1 MDLLFILIGAG
12 LAIFVILVSFKSI
25 GAGIAAKSEINRQKD
40 KLKSDKI
47 EEEEEIL
54 EEEEL
59 NGNEKGLSSNT
70 FNQIDDVL
78 FEIDKFKNI
87 KFLNTAATKK
97 FGKKLQGKHIATV
110 LRVPE
115 ILQNIDVVLSTKKNK
130 KIDIELNNPTFQF
143 FSSYI
148 ILNNQNS
155 VVIFLKDLTE
165 IIKTQRLRSD
175 FVANVSHELRTPL
188 QSIKLGLETINKGHA
203 SNDFESQKKF
213 LPILFQQTVR
223 MENIVRDLLSLS
235 KIELQEH
242 IRPEKKV
249 DIKKIISSVIEMNN
263 EILKKNEIQA
273 ELKAPDNE
281 YEILGDQDRLTEVFS
296 NLIDNAAKYSKK
308 GKKIFVNVENNEESV
323 IVSIKDQGIGI
334 PKEYIHRVTERFFRV
349 NPSKSKDVGG
359 TGLGLAIAKHIINQ
373 HRADMDIKSEEGVGT
388 EFILKFP
395 AI

>member
-1 MDLLFILIGAG
+1 M
-12 LAIFVILVSFKSI
+12 
-25 GAGIAAKSEINRQKD
+25 N
-40 KLKSDKI
+40 KI
-47 EEEEEIL
+47 EITNNAQE
-54 EEEEL
+54 
-59 NGNEKGLSSNT
+59 
-70 FNQIDDVL
+70 
-78 FEIDKFKNI
+78 
-87 KFLNTAATKK
+87 
-97 FGKKLQGKHIATV
+97 HIATV

-359 TGLGLAIAKHIINQ
+359 TGLGLAIVKHIINQ

>member
-1 MDLLFILIGAG
+1 
-12 LAIFVILVSFKSI
+12 
-25 GAGIAAKSEINRQKD
+25 
-40 KLKSDKI
+40 
-47 EEEEEIL
+47 
-54 EEEEL
+54 
-59 NGNEKGLSSNT
+59 
-70 FNQIDDVL
+70 
-78 FEIDKFKNI
+78 
-87 KFLNTAATKK
+87 
-97 FGKKLQGKHIATV
+97 
-110 LRVPE
+110 
-115 ILQNIDVVLSTKKNK
+115 LQNIDVVLSTKKNK

-359 TGLGLAIAKHIINQ
+359 TGLGLAIVKHIINQ

>member
-1 MDLLFILIGAG
+1 M
-12 LAIFVILVSFKSI
+12 
-25 GAGIAAKSEINRQKD
+25 
-40 KLKSDKI
+40 
-47 EEEEEIL
+47 
-54 EEEEL
+54 
-59 NGNEKGLSSNT
+59 SSRLG
-70 FNQIDDVL
+70 F
-78 FEIDKFKNI
+78 
-87 KFLNTAATKK
+87 
-97 FGKKLQGKHIATV
+97 
-110 LRVPE
+110 
-115 ILQNIDVVLSTKKNK
+115 K

-308 GKKIFVNVENNEESV
+308 GKKIFVKVENNEEFV

>member
-1 MDLLFILIGAG
+1 M
-12 LAIFVILVSFKSI
+12 
-25 GAGIAAKSEINRQKD
+25 
-40 KLKSDKI
+40 
-47 EEEEEIL
+47 
-54 EEEEL
+54 
-59 NGNEKGLSSNT
+59 
-70 FNQIDDVL
+70 
-78 FEIDKFKNI
+78 
-87 KFLNTAATKK
+87 
-97 FGKKLQGKHIATV
+97 
-110 LRVPE
+110 
-115 ILQNIDVVLSTKKNK
+115 QNIDVVLSTKKNK

-359 TGLGLAIAKHIINQ
+359 TGLGLAIVKHIINQ

>member
-1 MDLLFILIGAG
+1 M
-12 LAIFVILVSFKSI
+12 
-25 GAGIAAKSEINRQKD
+25 
-40 KLKSDKI
+40 
-47 EEEEEIL
+47 
-54 EEEEL
+54 
-59 NGNEKGLSSNT
+59 
-70 FNQIDDVL
+70 
-78 FEIDKFKNI
+78 
-87 KFLNTAATKK
+87 
-97 FGKKLQGKHIATV
+97 
-110 LRVPE
+110 
-115 ILQNIDVVLSTKKNK
+115 QNIDVVLSTKKNK

-242 IRPEKKV
+242 IRPEKNV

-359 TGLGLAIAKHIINQ
+359 TGLGLAIVKHIINQ

>member
-1 MDLLFILIGAG
+1 M
-12 LAIFVILVSFKSI
+12 
-25 GAGIAAKSEINRQKD
+25 
-40 KLKSDKI
+40 
-47 EEEEEIL
+47 
-54 EEEEL
+54 
-59 NGNEKGLSSNT
+59 LSY
-70 FNQIDDVL
+70 Q
-78 FEIDKFKNI
+78 
-87 KFLNTAATKK
+87 
-97 FGKKLQGKHIATV
+97 Q
-110 LRVPE
+110 
-115 ILQNIDVVLSTKKNK
+115 KKNK

-359 TGLGLAIAKHIINQ
+359 TGLGLAIVKHIINQ

>member
-1 MDLLFILIGAG
+1 MSRFGDLIG
-12 LAIFVILVSFKSI
+12 
-25 GAGIAAKSEINRQKD
+25 
-40 KLKSDKI
+40 
-47 EEEEEIL
+47 
-54 EEEEL
+54 
-59 NGNEKGLSSNT
+59 
-70 FNQIDDVL
+70 
-78 FEIDKFKNI
+78 
-87 KFLNTAATKK
+87 
-97 FGKKLQGKHIATV
+97 GKTTPPIV
-110 LRVPE
+110 VEPEPE
-115 ILQNIDVVLSTKKNK
+115 IVEGDSDEGQV
-130 KIDIELNNPTFQF
+130 
-143 FSSYI
+143 
-148 ILNNQNS
+148 
-155 VVIFLKDLTE
+155 DLE
-165 IIKTQRLRSD
+165 
-175 FVANVSHELRTPL
+175 
-188 QSIKLGLETINKGHA
+188 
-203 SNDFESQKKF
+203 
-213 LPILFQQTVR
+213 
-223 MENIVRDLLSLS
+223 SLS

-359 TGLGLAIAKHIINQ
+359 TGLGLAIVKHIINQ

>member
-1 MDLLFILIGAG
+1 MVKPNF
-12 LAIFVILVSFKSI
+12 
-25 GAGIAAKSEINRQKD
+25 
-40 KLKSDKI
+40 LKS
-47 EEEEEIL
+47 
-54 EEEEL
+54 
-59 NGNEKGLSSNT
+59 
-70 FNQIDDVL
+70 
-78 FEIDKFKNI
+78 
-87 KFLNTAATKK
+87 
-97 FGKKLQGKHIATV
+97 
-110 LRVPE
+110 
-115 ILQNIDVVLSTKKNK
+115 
-130 KIDIELNNPTFQF
+130 
-143 FSSYI
+143 
-148 ILNNQNS
+148 NNQNS

-359 TGLGLAIAKHIINQ
+359 TGLGLAIVKHIINQ